1 MLDQRAAQRDVEHLH
16 APADRE
22 GRRAVADRGTRERDV
37 ERVDV
42 LLHAVGVGVCRLP
55 VARRVD
61 VGTADQHEPV
71 EPPDDVVGLV
81 VGDRHLEQCRLLASR
96 ALDGV
101 EVAAG
106 ADERIGAGALLLVT
120 GDEAGRDGDQRTHR
134 PCLQPFEPSATL
146 PIGDVLVEV
155 HPLLLRRVQQVL
167 VHLLTERRL
176 REG

>member
-1 MLDQRAAQRDVEHLH
+1 MPLRTAA
-16 APADRE
+16 
-22 GRRAVADRGTRERDV
+22 TRERDV

-42 LLHAVGVGVCRLP
+42 LLHSVGVGVCRLP

-96 ALDGV
+96 ALDRV
-101 EVAAG
+101 EVTTG

-155 HPLLLRRVQQVL
+155 HPFLLRRVQQVL